1 MGFII
6 EILCKNEMA
15 LEHVSDSLRND
26 KDVTLAAVK
35 QNSKAIDFISDDLR
49 YEYMAKSF
57 IHFVQMD

>member
-1 MGFII
+1 
-6 EILCKNEMA
+6 MA